1 MNGIANK
8 TRKVAY
14 IISHYPKVS
23 HSFIRR
29 EILELERTGF
39 EVVRIAM
46 RGWDSEL
53 ADPDDL
59 AERDKTIFIL
69 RKGAIRLG
77 LGLCAEAIR
86 HPRRFLGAALIALK
100 MMRGS
105 DRPIP
110 WHLIY
115 LAEASSIAPLIRRT
129 GIAHLHAHFGTNP
142 AEVAVLVAALTGTT
156 YSFTV
161 HGPEEFDKV
170 HSVHLARKAKSAAF
184 VVAISSY
191 CRSQIFR
198 VIPHGLWQKV
208 KVIHCGL
215 EESFFENEPPEA
227 PLNNRLVCVGRLTEA
242 KGQLLLVEAVG
253 ELSRDGVSVEL
264 TLVGD
269 GELRGEIE
277 RLIAQYR
284 IGDHVTITG
293 WASGEQVRRAI
304 LDSRAVV
311 LPSFAEGLPV
321 VLMEALALGRP
332 VISTYVDGTPE
343 LVDGCTGWLV
353 PAGSKSDL
361 ISAIRRCLDSDA
373 ATLRTM
379 GQQGRKRVQDRHR
392 VTVQAR
398 LLAALFDGVL
408 EADRRATASVP
419 APRLPLAEVHETRV
433 C

>member
-39 EVVRIAM
+39 EVIRIAM
-46 RGWDSEL
+46 RGWDCEL
-53 ADPDDL
+53 ADPDDI
-59 AERDKTIFIL
+59 AELDKTNFVL
-69 RKGAIRLG
+69 RNGAIRLG
-77 LGLCAEAIR
+77 FGLCAEAIR
-86 HPRRFLGAALIALK
+86 HPRRFFGAALIALK

-115 LAEASSIAPLIRRT
+115 LAEASWIAPLIRRA

-142 AEVAVLVAALTGTT
+142 AEVAALVAALTGVT

-170 HSVHLARKAKSAAF
+170 HSVHLARKARGAAF

-198 VIPHGLWQKV
+198 VIPHSLWQKV

-227 PLNNRLVCVGRLTEA
+227 PLNNRLVCVGRLSEA

-253 ELSRDGVSVEL
+253 ELCRDGVSVEL

-277 RLIAQYR
+277 RLIERYR
-284 IGDHVTITG
+284 IGERVTITG

-343 LVDGCTGWLV
+343 LVVDGCTGWLV

-361 ISAIRRCLDSDA
+361 VRAIKRCLNSDG
-373 ATLRTM
+373 ATLYNM
-379 GQQGRKRVQDRHR
+379 ALQGRKRVRDRHR
-392 VTVQAR
+392 VTVQVR
-398 LLAALFDGVL
+398 LLAGLFDGVL
-408 EADRRATASVP
+408 EADRRATAGAS
-419 APRLPLAEVHETRV
+419 APRLPLAKVHETR
-433 C
+433 